1 MSSAN
6 VYPCNPTIRL
16 DADQI
21 TSDIL
26 DNADVAT
33 WNGFTAVSVGGAGLP
48 KLRTDDSYRYVRFGT
63 SDASASKGNYLDLG
77 SRTWNLQNGFTAI
90 GVIRFYAT
98 KNWQRWFDFGNGQS
112 NLNIVFYRIATQAAG
127 IDFYIVNNN
136 GTGFWQNVANVLPNN
151 AWTIVIARIPSAT
164 QLDSLYN
171 PSVSLTERYTNVTG
185 TAGFASARTLSSN
198 WIARSHWGAV
208 GDSYSCLD
216 IRETLFYDR
225 ALSDADLQN
234 MIAFLRMK
242 YLYDAPLPT
251 TGPIAKSTIRNF
263 MQPGITAVGL
273 GNLYRNGVYNS
284 IISSPG
290 GIPASGAFA
299 YSSFYGAGWRSNPTN
314 IANFFAWYTPQSWS
328 TGNNRWEDVSG
339 NARHTTSTRGT
350 ITVGTSLGITALIG
364 NTAAGVQF
372 PASVLPATYTL
383 FHVARYTGGS
393 RLRIFNGIVG
403 GNWLS
408 GFWGGFSGVA
418 YHEGWLIQTS
428 TSLHG
433 DNWVISCDQNRI
445 YRSNGVQRNNAL
457 PTGSSRQL
465 TINHDNVTYPEYS
478 DWAVAEVI
486 VYDRTLTPLEISR
499 VERYLSNKYNL
510 PLSTSTIRGAL
521 DLVTARSSCVAAY
534 AMKRLS
540 SSYSGPIVRFI
551 RANDSAQSDFHGDA
565 SGNLTTDFNNEG
577 TTFSTWVSG
586 TSANIVTWYDQT
598 GRGKHITV
606 STATRPAIITGDSNA
621 VYFTG
626 NEFLSTTNI
635 FDTTTV
641 STMHMISTMREIS
654 RVSNTLISLNG
665 SDLTVNRFSGHMSF
679 HDGTWYW
686 DPWGGNAGNRA
697 NSPANLLAVNTK
709 AIFSGYKGGFRVNQ
723 GATYTSPQN
732 TAASVAGGL
741 RLGHG
746 ANHYI
751 YNLVVFNNRLSTADE
766 TFLELNL

>member
-1 MSSAN
+1 
-6 VYPCNPTIRL
+6 
-16 DADQI
+16 
-21 TSDIL
+21 
-26 DNADVAT
+26 
-33 WNGFTAVSVGGAGLP
+33 
-48 KLRTDDSYRYVRFGT
+48 
-63 SDASASKGNYLDLG
+63 
-77 SRTWNLQNGFTAI
+77 
-90 GVIRFYAT
+90 
-98 KNWQRWFDFGNGQS
+98 
-112 NLNIVFYRIATQAAG
+112 
-127 IDFYIVNNN
+127 
-136 GTGFWQNVANVLPNN
+136 
-151 AWTIVIARIPSAT
+151 
-164 QLDSLYN
+164 
-171 PSVSLTERYTNVTG
+171 
-185 TAGFASARTLSSN
+185 
-198 WIARSHWGAV
+198 
-208 GDSYSCLD
+208 
-216 IRETLFYDR
+216 
-225 ALSDADLQN
+225 
-234 MIAFLRMK
+234 
-242 YLYDAPLPT
+242 
-251 TGPIAKSTIRNF
+251 

-290 GIPASGAFA
+290 GIPASGPFA

-314 IANFFAWYTPQSWS
+314 IANFYAWYTPQSWS

-339 NARHTTSTRGT
+339 NARHTTATRGT

-383 FHVARYTGGS
+383 FHVARYTGGT
-393 RLRIFNGIVG
+393 RQRIFNGIVG

-418 YHEGWLIQTS
+418 YHEAWLTQTS

-445 YRSNGVQRNNAL
+445 YRSNGVQRNIAL
-457 PTGSSRQL
+457 PAGASRQL

-499 VERYLSNKYNL
+499 VERFLANKYNL
-510 PLSTSTIRGAL
+510 PVQAPAYYVLDSVIASST
-521 DLVTARSSCVAAY
+521 CVAAY

-540 SSYSGPIVRFI
+540 TAYTGPTARFI
-551 RANDSAQSDFHGDA
+551 RASDSAQSDFYADA
-565 SGNLTTDFNNEG
+565 SGNMTTAFDNIG
-577 TTFSTWVSG
+577 TNFRTWVSG

-621 VYFTG
+621 VHFTS
-626 NEFLSTTNI
+626 STTMTAANL

-641 STMHMISTMREIS
+641 TTMHMIATTREIS
-654 RVSNTLISLNG
+654 RVDNGLISLNG
-665 SDLTVNRFSGHMSF
+665 NTGDGNRFTCHMPWL
-679 HDGTWYW
+679 DGAWYW

-732 TAASVAGGL
+732 TSASVAGGL
-741 RLGHG
+741 CLGALG
-746 ANHYI
+746 GWSANHYI

-766 TFLELNL
+766 TFLELNI